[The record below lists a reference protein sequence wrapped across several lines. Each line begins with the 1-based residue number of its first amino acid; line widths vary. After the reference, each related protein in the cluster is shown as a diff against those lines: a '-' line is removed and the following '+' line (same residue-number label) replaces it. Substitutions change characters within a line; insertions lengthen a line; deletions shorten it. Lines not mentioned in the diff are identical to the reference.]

1 MYNELKVKCLKLFKS
16 EAVIYMGLTPKQPLN
31 NQLKNWSD
39 LDKKL
44 KYFIQS
50 SGDVTIIN
58 IEDYHYPKKQIIVE
72 LEKNNYRVED
82 SGGKYIYAIG

>member
-1 MYNELKVKCLKLFKS
+1 MTD
-16 EAVIYMGLTPKQPLN
+16 MGLTPKQPLN
-31 NQLKNWSD
+31 NRLKNWND

-44 KYFIQS
+44 KYFIQA

-72 LEKNNYRVED
+72 LEKNNYRVKD
-82 SGGKYIYAIG
+82 FGGKYIYAIG